1 MYGFGHDLD
10 MILANLKKII
20 EILKISILRFF
31 FSTSTRNIKQVPER
45 YGHDSGSLQEHKL
58 TQRYTF
64 EALQPREING
74 FQGVPRMNIFW
85 SKINGFRSE
94 S

>member
-1 MYGFGHDLD
+1 
-10 MILANLKKII
+10 MIEN
-20 EILKISILRFF
+20 LKISIFRFF
-31 FSTSTRNIKQVPER
+31 FSISTRNIKQVPER

-74 FQGVPRMNIFW
+74 FQGMNIFW
-85 SKINGFRSE
+85 FKINGFRSE